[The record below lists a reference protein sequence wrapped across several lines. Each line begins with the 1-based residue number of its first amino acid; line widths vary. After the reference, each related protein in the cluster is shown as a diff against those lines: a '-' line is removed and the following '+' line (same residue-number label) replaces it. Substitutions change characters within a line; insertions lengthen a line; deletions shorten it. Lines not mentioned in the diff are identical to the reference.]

1 MKHIGWF
8 IIIWAMLLG
17 FSLQLKAQ
25 HISVSA
31 PTHVAA
37 GENFRVSFNVTTQD
51 VDDFRSGLHSTD
63 VVEVI
68 AGPYTSSESSFQM
81 VNGHTSSSSSI
92 TYTYTLYAAKSG
104 VYNIPAA
111 HARVGGKQ
119 ISSRPAKVTV
129 VGSAQGRGNNSP
141 KMHEDDNYPPHM
153 KVAGSAISG
162 RDLFI
167 KVSANKRKVY
177 EQEPILLTYKVYTLV
192 DLTQLEGKMPELRG
206 FHTQEI
212 PLPQQKSFHIERV
225 NGKPYRTVTW
235 SQYVMYPQMTGKMEI
250 PSITFKGIVVQ
261 QNRSVDPFEAFFNGG
276 SGYVE
281 VKRNIVAPSIKIDV
295 LPLPHKPANFSG
307 GVGKFNISAQLNKNE
322 LKAGDPLSLRIVVG
336 GIGNLKLIKQPVVNF
351 PKDWDKYDP
360 KVTDKTKL
368 TSNGLEGNMI
378 YDILAVPRNQGHYTI
393 PPVELTYYDTS
404 LNQYKTIKTQSFE
417 IEVAK
422 GDGSRSS
429 VVDYSKDQ
437 PKDIKDIKKGEAE
450 LHSVDNFFF
459 GSVGYLMSLLIPFAA
474 FVALLV
480 IFRNRAIDNAD
491 LVKMKGKKANKIATK
506 RLRQANKLM
515 LAGKTNEFYDEVLRA
530 LWGYVGDKLNMPAE
544 KLSRENISEKLQ
556 SHNVDDNTISKFLSA
571 IDDCEMMRFAP
582 GDPEGNMNKT
592 FEGAMTAI
600 MEIENVMKKKSNKAK
615 VSGFSFVLMIL
626 MLMPLSANAITK
638 QNADDEYA
646 KGNYQQ
652 AIKDYQE
659 ILKAGVSSEIYY
671 NLGNA
676 YYRTDNITQAL
687 LAYERALQLSPG
699 DNDIRFNLQYARSKT
714 IDKITPETEMFFV
727 TWYNSL
733 VNFTSVDRWANTAIV
748 SIVMALLLILV
759 FLFAPQMWA
768 RKSGFYG
775 SAVFL
780 LLFAFANLFAF
791 QQKHELETKQGAI
804 VIAPTVNVK
813 KTPAASG
820 TDVFVIHEG
829 TRVDITD
836 RGMKQWR
843 GVKLADGREGWLK
856 TSQIEEI

>member
-1 MKHIGWF
+1 MSMKRSSIFLICLF
-8 IIIWAMLLG
+8 IACAC
-17 FSLQLKAQ
+17 FSQV
-25 HISVSA
+25 IRVSA
-31 PTHVAA
+31 PSRVEA
-37 GENFRVSFNVTTQD
+37 GENFRVSFKVTTQD

-119 ISSRPAKVTV
+119 ISSSPAKVTV

-141 KMHEDDNYPPHM
+141 KMHEDDNYQPHM
-153 KVAGSAISG
+153 RAAGSAISG

-167 KVSANKRKVY
+167 KVSANKKKVY

-192 DLTQLEGKMPELRG
+192 DLTQLEGKMPELTG

-295 LPLPHKPANFSG
+295 LPLPQKPANFSG

-437 PKDIKDIKKGEAE
+437 PKDIKDIKKGDAE

-459 GSVGYLMSLLIPFAA
+459 GSIGYLMSLLIPFVA

-480 IFRNRAIDNAD
+480 IFRKRAIDNAD

-515 LAGKTNEFYDEVLRA
+515 LAGKSNEFYDEVLRA

-592 FEGAMTAI
+592 FESAMTAI
-600 MEIENVMKKKSNKAK
+600 MEIENVMNKKSNKAK
-615 VSGFSFVLMIL
+615 ASGFSFVLMIL

-659 ILKAGVSSEIYY
+659 ILKTGVSSEIYY

-843 GVKLADGREGWLK
+843 GIKLADGREGWLK

>member
-1 MKHIGWF
+1 MKRSSILLICLF
-8 IIIWAMLLG
+8 IACAC
-17 FSLQLKAQ
+17 FSQV
-25 HISVSA
+25 IRVST
-31 PTHVAA
+31 PSRVEA
-37 GENFRVSFNVTTQD
+37 GENFRVSFKVTTQD

-192 DLTQLEGKMPELRG
+192 DLTQLEGKMPELTG

-515 LAGKTNEFYDEVLRA
+515 LAGKTNEFYEEVLRA

-592 FEGAMTAI
+592 FESAMTAI

-791 QQKHELETKQGAI
+791 QQKHEFETKQGAI

-836 RGMKQWR
+836 RCMKQWR

>member
-1 MKHIGWF
+1 MKRSSILLICLF
-8 IIIWAMLLG
+8 IACAC
-17 FSLQLKAQ
+17 FSQV
-25 HISVSA
+25 IRVSA
-31 PTHVAA
+31 PSRVEA
-37 GENFRVSFNVTTQD
+37 GENFRVSFKVTTQD

-129 VGSAQGRGNNSP
+129 VGAAQGRGNNSP
-141 KMHEDDNYPPHM
+141 KMHEDDNYQPHM
-153 KVAGSAISG
+153 KAAGSAISG

-167 KVSANKRKVY
+167 KVSANKKKVY

-192 DLTQLEGKMPELRG
+192 DLTQLEGKMPELTG

-480 IFRNRAIDNAD
+480 IFRKRAIDNAD

-592 FEGAMTAI
+592 FESAMTAI

-615 VSGFSFVLMIL
+615 ASGFSFVLMLL

-659 ILKAGVSSEIYY
+659 ILKTGVSSEIYY

-759 FLFAPQMWA
+759 FLFAPQMSA

-843 GVKLADGREGWLK
+843 GIKLADGREGWLK

>member
-1 MKHIGWF
+1 MKRSSILLICLF
-8 IIIWAMLLG
+8 IACAC
-17 FSLQLKAQ
+17 FSQV
-25 HISVSA
+25 IRVST
-31 PTHVAA
+31 PSRVEA
-37 GENFRVSFNVTTQD
+37 GENFRVSFKVTTQD

-141 KMHEDDNYPPHM
+141 KMHEDDNYQPHM
-153 KVAGSAISG
+153 KAAGSAISG

-167 KVSANKRKVY
+167 KVSANKKKVY

-192 DLTQLEGKMPELRG
+192 DLTQLEGKMPELTG

-480 IFRNRAIDNAD
+480 IFRKRAIDNAD

-592 FEGAMTAI
+592 FESAMTAI

-615 VSGFSFVLMIL
+615 ASGFSFVLMIL

>member
-1 MKHIGWF
+1 MKRSSILLICLF
-8 IIIWAMLLG
+8 IACAC
-17 FSLQLKAQ
+17 FSQV
-25 HISVSA
+25 IRVST
-31 PTHVAA
+31 PSRVEA
-37 GENFRVSFNVTTQD
+37 GENFRVSFKVTTQD

-192 DLTQLEGKMPELRG
+192 DLTQLEGKMPELTG

-592 FEGAMTAI
+592 FESAMTAI

-813 KTPAASG
+813 KTPAVSG

>member
-1 MKHIGWF
+1 MKRSSILLICLF
-8 IIIWAMLLG
+8 IACAC
-17 FSLQLKAQ
+17 FSQV
-25 HISVSA
+25 IRVST
-31 PTHVAA
+31 PSRVEA
-37 GENFRVSFNVTTQD
+37 GENFRVSFKVTTQD

-192 DLTQLEGKMPELRG
+192 DLTQLEGKMPELTG

-250 PSITFKGIVVQ
+250 PSITFKGIVGQ

-480 IFRNRAIDNAD
+480 IFRKRAIDNAD

-592 FEGAMTAI
+592 FESAMTAI

-843 GVKLADGREGWLK
+843 GIKLADGREGWLK

>member
-1 MKHIGWF
+1 MKRSSIFLICLF
-8 IIIWAMLLG
+8 IACAC
-17 FSLQLKAQ
+17 FSQV
-25 HISVSA
+25 IRVST
-31 PTHVAA
+31 PSRVEA
-37 GENFRVSFNVTTQD
+37 GENFRVSFKVTTQD

-104 VYNIPAA
+104 VYIIPAA

-192 DLTQLEGKMPELRG
+192 DLTQLEGKMPELTG

-592 FEGAMTAI
+592 FESAMTAI

>member
-1 MKHIGWF
+1 MKRSSILLICLF
-8 IIIWAMLLG
+8 IACAC
-17 FSLQLKAQ
+17 FSQV
-25 HISVSA
+25 IRVST
-31 PTHVAA
+31 PSRVEA
-37 GENFRVSFNVTTQD
+37 GENFRVSFKVTTQD

-192 DLTQLEGKMPELRG
+192 DLTQLEGKMPELTG

-474 FVALLV
+474 FVTLLV

-592 FEGAMTAI
+592 FESAMTAI

-699 DNDIRFNLQYARSKT
+699 DNEIRFNLQYARSKT

-843 GVKLADGREGWLK
+843 GIKLADGREGWLK

>member
-1 MKHIGWF
+1 MSMKRSSIF
-8 IIIWAMLLG
+8 LICLFVACAC
-17 FSLQLKAQ
+17 FSQV
-25 HISVSA
+25 IRVSA
-31 PTHVAA
+31 PSRVEA
-37 GENFRVSFNVTTQD
+37 GENFRVSFKVTTQD

-119 ISSRPAKVTV
+119 ISSSPAKVTV

-141 KMHEDDNYPPHM
+141 KMHEDDNYQPHM
-153 KVAGSAISG
+153 RAAGSAISG

-167 KVSANKRKVY
+167 KVSANKKKVY

-192 DLTQLEGKMPELRG
+192 DLTQLEGKMPELTG

-295 LPLPHKPANFSG
+295 LPLPQKPANFSG

-404 LNQYKTIKTQSFE
+404 LNQYKTIKTQSFD

-437 PKDIKDIKKGEAE
+437 PKDIKDIKKGDAE

-459 GSVGYLMSLLIPFAA
+459 GSVGYMMSLLIPFVA

-480 IFRNRAIDNAD
+480 IFRKRAIDNAD

-515 LAGKTNEFYDEVLRA
+515 LAGKSNEFYDEVLRA

-556 SHNVDDNTISKFLSA
+556 SHNVDDNTISKFVSA

-592 FEGAMTAI
+592 FESAMTAI
-600 MEIENVMKKKSNKAK
+600 MEIENVMNKKSNKAK
-615 VSGFSFVLMIL
+615 AFGFSFVLMIL

-659 ILKAGVSSEIYY
+659 ILKTGVSSEIYY

-727 TWYNSL
+727 TWYHSL

-775 SAVFL
+775 SAAFL

-843 GVKLADGREGWLK
+843 GIKLADGREGWLK

>member
-1 MKHIGWF
+1 
-8 IIIWAMLLG
+8 
-17 FSLQLKAQ
+17 
-25 HISVSA
+25 
-31 PTHVAA
+31 
-37 GENFRVSFNVTTQD
+37 
-51 VDDFRSGLHSTD
+51 
-63 VVEVI
+63 
-68 AGPYTSSESSFQM
+68 
-81 VNGHTSSSSSI
+81 
-92 TYTYTLYAAKSG
+92 
-104 VYNIPAA
+104 
-111 HARVGGKQ
+111 
-119 ISSRPAKVTV
+119 
-129 VGSAQGRGNNSP
+129 
-141 KMHEDDNYPPHM
+141 
-153 KVAGSAISG
+153 
-162 RDLFI
+162 
-167 KVSANKRKVY
+167 
-177 EQEPILLTYKVYTLV
+177 
-192 DLTQLEGKMPELRG
+192 
-206 FHTQEI
+206 
-212 PLPQQKSFHIERV
+212 
-225 NGKPYRTVTW
+225 
-235 SQYVMYPQMTGKMEI
+235 MYPQMTGKMEI

-480 IFRNRAIDNAD
+480 IFRKRAIDNAD

-592 FEGAMTAI
+592 FESAMTAI

-615 VSGFSFVLMIL
+615 ASGFSFVLMLL

-659 ILKAGVSSEIYY
+659 ILKTGVSSEIYY

-759 FLFAPQMWA
+759 FLFAPQMSA

-843 GVKLADGREGWLK
+843 GIKLADGREGWLK

>member
-1 MKHIGWF
+1 MKRSSIFLICLF
-8 IIIWAMLLG
+8 IACAC
-17 FSLQLKAQ
+17 FSQVI
-25 HISVSA
+25 HVST
-31 PTHVAA
+31 PSRVEA
-37 GENFRVSFNVTTQD
+37 GENFRVSFKVTTQD

-141 KMHEDDNYPPHM
+141 KMHEDDNYQPHM
-153 KVAGSAISG
+153 KAAGSAISG

-167 KVSANKRKVY
+167 KVSANKKKVY

-192 DLTQLEGKMPELRG
+192 DLTQLEGKMPELTG

-459 GSVGYLMSLLIPFAA
+459 GSVGYMMSLLIPFVA

-480 IFRNRAIDNAD
+480 IFRKRAIDNAD

-515 LAGKTNEFYDEVLRA
+515 LAGKSNEFYDEVLRA

-592 FEGAMTAI
+592 FESAMTAI

-659 ILKAGVSSEIYY
+659 ILKTGVSSEIYY

-748 SIVMALLLILV
+748 SIVMALLLMLV

-775 SAVFL
+775 SAAFL

-843 GVKLADGREGWLK
+843 GIKLADGREGWLK

>member
-1 MKHIGWF
+1 MKRSSIFLICLF
-8 IIIWAMLLG
+8 IACAC
-17 FSLQLKAQ
+17 FSQV
-25 HISVSA
+25 IRVST
-31 PTHVAA
+31 PSRVEA
-37 GENFRVSFNVTTQD
+37 GENFRVSFKVTTQD

-192 DLTQLEGKMPELRG
+192 DLTQLEGKMPELTG

-592 FEGAMTAI
+592 FESAMTAI

-843 GVKLADGREGWLK
+843 GIKLADGREGWLK

>member
-1 MKHIGWF
+1 MSMKRSSIF
-8 IIIWAMLLG
+8 LICLFVACAC
-17 FSLQLKAQ
+17 FSQV
-25 HISVSA
+25 IRVSA
-31 PTHVAA
+31 PSRVEA
-37 GENFRVSFNVTTQD
+37 GENFRVSFKVTTQD

-119 ISSRPAKVTV
+119 ISSSPAKVTV

-141 KMHEDDNYPPHM
+141 KMHEDDNYQPHM
-153 KVAGSAISG
+153 RAAGSAISG

-167 KVSANKRKVY
+167 KVSANKKKVY

-192 DLTQLEGKMPELRG
+192 DLTQLEGKMPELTG

-295 LPLPHKPANFSG
+295 LPLPQKPANFSG

-393 PPVELTYYDTS
+393 PPIELTYYDTS

-437 PKDIKDIKKGEAE
+437 PKDIKDIKKGDAE

-459 GSVGYLMSLLIPFAA
+459 GSVGYLMSLLIPFVA

-480 IFRNRAIDNAD
+480 IFRKRAIDNAD

-515 LAGKTNEFYDEVLRA
+515 LAGKSNEFYDEVLRA

-592 FEGAMTAI
+592 FESAMTAI

-615 VSGFSFVLMIL
+615 AFGFSFVLMIL

-659 ILKAGVSSEIYY
+659 ILKTGVSSEIYY

-775 SAVFL
+775 SAAFL

-843 GVKLADGREGWLK
+843 GIKLADGREGWLK

>member
-1 MKHIGWF
+1 MSMKRSSIF
-8 IIIWAMLLG
+8 LICLFVACAC
-17 FSLQLKAQ
+17 FSQV
-25 HISVSA
+25 IRVSA
-31 PTHVAA
+31 PSRVEA
-37 GENFRVSFNVTTQD
+37 GENFRVSFKVTTQD

-119 ISSRPAKVTV
+119 ISSSPAKVTV

-141 KMHEDDNYPPHM
+141 KMHEDDNYQPHM
-153 KVAGSAISG
+153 RAAGSAISG

-167 KVSANKRKVY
+167 KVSANKKKVY

-192 DLTQLEGKMPELRG
+192 DLTQLEGKMPELTG

-295 LPLPHKPANFSG
+295 LPLPQKPANFSG

-393 PPVELTYYDTS
+393 PPIELTYYDTS

-437 PKDIKDIKKGEAE
+437 PKDIKDIKKGDAE

-459 GSVGYLMSLLIPFAA
+459 GSVGYLMSLLIPFVA

-480 IFRNRAIDNAD
+480 IFRKRAIDNAD

-515 LAGKTNEFYDEVLRA
+515 LAGKSNEFYDEVLRA

-556 SHNVDDNTISKFLSA
+556 SHNVDDNTISKFVSA

-592 FEGAMTAI
+592 FESAMTAI

-615 VSGFSFVLMIL
+615 ASGFSFVLMIL

-659 ILKAGVSSEIYY
+659 ILKTGVSSEIYY

-727 TWYNSL
+727 TWYHSL

-775 SAVFL
+775 SAAFL

-843 GVKLADGREGWLK
+843 GIKLADGREGWLK

>member
-1 MKHIGWF
+1 MSMKRSSIFLICLF
-8 IIIWAMLLG
+8 IACAC
-17 FSLQLKAQ
+17 FSQV
-25 HISVSA
+25 IRVSVPSR
-31 PTHVAA
+31 VEA
-37 GENFRVSFNVTTQD
+37 GENFRVSFKVTTQD

-119 ISSRPAKVTV
+119 ISSSPAKVTV

-141 KMHEDDNYPPHM
+141 KMHEDDNYQPHM
-153 KVAGSAISG
+153 RAAGSAISG

-167 KVSANKRKVY
+167 KVSANKKKVY

-192 DLTQLEGKMPELRG
+192 DLTQLEGKMPELTG

-295 LPLPHKPANFSG
+295 LPLPQKPANFSG

-404 LNQYKTIKTQSFE
+404 LNQYKTIKTQSFD

-437 PKDIKDIKKGEAE
+437 PKDIKDIKKGDAE

-459 GSVGYLMSLLIPFAA
+459 GSVGYLMSLLIPFVA

-480 IFRNRAIDNAD
+480 IFRKRAIDNAD

-515 LAGKTNEFYDEVLRA
+515 LAGKSNEFYDEVLRA

-556 SHNVDDNTISKFLSA
+556 SHNVDDNTISKFVSA

-592 FEGAMTAI
+592 FESAMTAI
-600 MEIENVMKKKSNKAK
+600 MEIENVMNKKSNKAK
-615 VSGFSFVLMIL
+615 AFGFSFVLLIL

-659 ILKAGVSSEIYY
+659 ILKTGVSSEIYY

-727 TWYNSL
+727 TWYHSL

-775 SAVFL
+775 SAAFL

-843 GVKLADGREGWLK
+843 GIKLADGREGWLK

>member
-1 MKHIGWF
+1 MKRSSIFLICLF
-8 IIIWAMLLG
+8 IACAC
-17 FSLQLKAQ
+17 FSQV
-25 HISVSA
+25 IRVST
-31 PTHVAA
+31 PSRVEA
-37 GENFRVSFNVTTQD
+37 GENFRVSFKVTTQD

-192 DLTQLEGKMPELRG
+192 DLTQLEGKMPELTG

-530 LWGYVGDKLNMPAE
+530 LWGYVGDKLNMLAE

-592 FEGAMTAI
+592 FESAMTAI

-733 VNFTSVDRWANTAIV
+733 VNFTSVDRWAKTAIV

-843 GVKLADGREGWLK
+843 GIKLADGREGWLK

>member
-1 MKHIGWF
+1 MKRSSILLICLF
-8 IIIWAMLLG
+8 IACAC
-17 FSLQLKAQ
+17 FSQV
-25 HISVSA
+25 IRVST
-31 PTHVAA
+31 PSRVEA
-37 GENFRVSFNVTTQD
+37 GENFRVSFKVTTQD

-192 DLTQLEGKMPELRG
+192 DLTQLEGKMPELTG

-250 PSITFKGIVVQ
+250 PSISFKGIVVQ

-592 FEGAMTAI
+592 FESAMTAI

>member
-1 MKHIGWF
+1 MKRSSIF
-8 IIIWAMLLG
+8 LICLFVACAC
-17 FSLQLKAQ
+17 FSQV
-25 HISVSA
+25 IRVST
-31 PTHVAA
+31 PSRVEA
-37 GENFRVSFNVTTQD
+37 GENFRVSFKVTTQD

-141 KMHEDDNYPPHM
+141 KMHEDDNYQPHM
-153 KVAGSAISG
+153 KAAGSAISG

-167 KVSANKRKVY
+167 KVSANKKKVY

-192 DLTQLEGKMPELRG
+192 DLTQLEGKMPELTG

-474 FVALLV
+474 FVTLLV
-480 IFRNRAIDNAD
+480 IFRKRAIDNAD

-515 LAGKTNEFYDEVLRA
+515 LAGKSNEFYDEVLRA

-592 FEGAMTAI
+592 FESAMTAI

-638 QNADDEYA
+638 QNADVEYA

-659 ILKAGVSSEIYY
+659 ILKTGVSSEIYY

-843 GVKLADGREGWLK
+843 GIKLADGREGWLK

>member
-1 MKHIGWF
+1 MSMKRSSIF
-8 IIIWAMLLG
+8 LICLFVACAC
-17 FSLQLKAQ
+17 FSQV
-25 HISVSA
+25 IRVSA
-31 PTHVAA
+31 PSRVEA
-37 GENFRVSFNVTTQD
+37 GENFRVSFKVTTQD

-119 ISSRPAKVTV
+119 ISSSPAKVTV

-141 KMHEDDNYPPHM
+141 KMHEDDNYQPHM
-153 KVAGSAISG
+153 RAAGSAISG

-167 KVSANKRKVY
+167 KVSANKKKVY

-192 DLTQLEGKMPELRG
+192 DLTQLEGKMPELTG

-295 LPLPHKPANFSG
+295 LPLPQKPANFSG

-417 IEVAK
+417 IDVAK

-437 PKDIKDIKKGEAE
+437 PKDIKDIKKGDAE

-459 GSVGYLMSLLIPFAA
+459 GSVGYLMSLLIPFVA

-480 IFRNRAIDNAD
+480 IFRKRAIDNAD

-515 LAGKTNEFYDEVLRA
+515 LAGKSTEFYDEVLRA

-556 SHNVDDNTISKFLSA
+556 SHNVDDNTISKFVSA

-592 FEGAMTAI
+592 FESAMTAI
-600 MEIENVMKKKSNKAK
+600 MEIEKVMNKKSNKAK
-615 VSGFSFVLMIL
+615 AFGFSFVLMIL

-659 ILKAGVSSEIYY
+659 ILKTGVSSEIYY

-727 TWYNSL
+727 TWYHSL

-775 SAVFL
+775 SAAFL

-843 GVKLADGREGWLK
+843 GIKLADGREGWLK

>member
-1 MKHIGWF
+1 MKRSSIFLICLF
-8 IIIWAMLLG
+8 IACAC
-17 FSLQLKAQ
+17 FSQV
-25 HISVSA
+25 IRVST
-31 PTHVAA
+31 PSRVEA
-37 GENFRVSFNVTTQD
+37 GENFRVSFKVTTQD

-192 DLTQLEGKMPELRG
+192 DLTQLEGKMPELTG

-480 IFRNRAIDNAD
+480 IFRKRAIDNAD

-592 FEGAMTAI
+592 FESAMTAI

-727 TWYNSL
+727 TWYHSL

>member
-1 MKHIGWF
+1 MKRSSIF
-8 IIIWAMLLG
+8 LICLFVACAC
-17 FSLQLKAQ
+17 FSQV
-25 HISVSA
+25 IRVSA
-31 PTHVAA
+31 PSRVEA
-37 GENFRVSFNVTTQD
+37 GENFRVSFKVTTQD

-119 ISSRPAKVTV
+119 ISSSPAKVTV

-141 KMHEDDNYPPHM
+141 KMHEDDNYQPHM
-153 KVAGSAISG
+153 RAAGSAISG

-167 KVSANKRKVY
+167 KVSANKKKVY

-192 DLTQLEGKMPELRG
+192 DLTQLEGKMPELTG

-295 LPLPHKPANFSG
+295 LSLPQKPANFSG

-437 PKDIKDIKKGEAE
+437 PKDIKDIKKGDAE

-459 GSVGYLMSLLIPFAA
+459 GSVGYLMSLLIPFVA

-480 IFRNRAIDNAD
+480 IFRKRAIDNAD

-515 LAGKTNEFYDEVLRA
+515 LAGKSNEFYDEVLRA

-556 SHNVDDNTISKFLSA
+556 AHNVDDNTISKFVSA

-592 FEGAMTAI
+592 FESAMTAI
-600 MEIENVMKKKSNKAK
+600 MEIENVMNKKSNKAK
-615 VSGFSFVLMIL
+615 ASGFSFVLMIL
-626 MLMPLSANAITK
+626 MLIPLSANAITK

-659 ILKAGVSSEIYY
+659 ILKTGVSSEIYY

-727 TWYNSL
+727 TWYHSL

-775 SAVFL
+775 SAAFL

-843 GVKLADGREGWLK
+843 GIKLADGREGWLK

>member
-1 MKHIGWF
+1 MKRSSILLICLF
-8 IIIWAMLLG
+8 IACAC
-17 FSLQLKAQ
+17 FSQV
-25 HISVSA
+25 IRVST
-31 PTHVAA
+31 PSRVEA
-37 GENFRVSFNVTTQD
+37 GENFRVSFKVTTQD

-192 DLTQLEGKMPELRG
+192 DLTQLEGKMPELTG

-592 FEGAMTAI
+592 FESAMTAI

-652 AIKDYQE
+652 AIKEYQE

-727 TWYNSL
+727 TWYHSL

>member
-1 MKHIGWF
+1 MSMKRSSIFLICLF
-8 IIIWAMLLG
+8 IACAC
-17 FSLQLKAQ
+17 FSQV
-25 HISVSA
+25 IRVST
-31 PTHVAA
+31 PSRVEA
-37 GENFRVSFNVTTQD
+37 GENFRVSFKVTTQD

-141 KMHEDDNYPPHM
+141 KMHEDDNYQPHM
-153 KVAGSAISG
+153 KAAGSAISG

-167 KVSANKRKVY
+167 KVSANKKKVY

-192 DLTQLEGKMPELRG
+192 DLTQLEGKMPELTG

-437 PKDIKDIKKGEAE
+437 PKDIKDIKKGDAE

-459 GSVGYLMSLLIPFAA
+459 GSVGYMMSLLIPFVA

-480 IFRNRAIDNAD
+480 IFRKRAIDNAD

-515 LAGKTNEFYDEVLRA
+515 LAGKSNEFYDEVLRA

-592 FEGAMTAI
+592 FESAMTAI

-615 VSGFSFVLMIL
+615 AFGFSFVLMIL
-626 MLMPLSANAITK
+626 MLMPLSVNAITK

-659 ILKAGVSSEIYY
+659 ILKTGVSSEIYY

-843 GVKLADGREGWLK
+843 GIKLADGREGWLK

>member
-1 MKHIGWF
+1 MKRSSILLICLF
-8 IIIWAMLLG
+8 IACAC
-17 FSLQLKAQ
+17 FSQV
-25 HISVSA
+25 IRVST
-31 PTHVAA
+31 PSRVEA
-37 GENFRVSFNVTTQD
+37 GENFRVSFKVTTQD

-141 KMHEDDNYPPHM
+141 KMHEDDNYQPHM
-153 KVAGSAISG
+153 KAAGSAISG

-167 KVSANKRKVY
+167 KVSANKKKVY

-192 DLTQLEGKMPELRG
+192 DLTQLEGKMPELTG

-480 IFRNRAIDNAD
+480 IFRKRAIDNAD

-592 FEGAMTAI
+592 FESAMTAI

-615 VSGFSFVLMIL
+615 ASGFSFVLMIL
-626 MLMPLSANAITK
+626 MLMPLSVNAITK

-659 ILKAGVSSEIYY
+659 ILKTGVSSEIYY

-843 GVKLADGREGWLK
+843 GIKLADGREGWLK

>member
-1 MKHIGWF
+1 MKRSSIFLICLF
-8 IIIWAMLLG
+8 IACAC
-17 FSLQLKAQ
+17 FSQV
-25 HISVSA
+25 IRVST
-31 PTHVAA
+31 PSRVEA
-37 GENFRVSFNVTTQD
+37 GENFRVSFKVTTQD

-192 DLTQLEGKMPELRG
+192 DLTQLEGKMPELTG

-491 LVKMKGKKANKIATK
+491 LVKIKGKKANKIATK

-556 SHNVDDNTISKFLSA
+556 SHNVDDNTISKFISA

-592 FEGAMTAI
+592 FESAMTAI

-733 VNFTSVDRWANTAIV
+733 VNFTSVDRWAKTAIV

-780 LLFAFANLFAF
+780 LLFVFANLFAF

-843 GVKLADGREGWLK
+843 GIKLADGREGWLK

>member
-1 MKHIGWF
+1 MSMKRSSILLICLF
-8 IIIWAMLLG
+8 IACAC
-17 FSLQLKAQ
+17 FSQV
-25 HISVSA
+25 IRVST
-31 PTHVAA
+31 PSRVEA
-37 GENFRVSFNVTTQD
+37 GENFRVSFKVTTQD

-192 DLTQLEGKMPELRG
+192 DLTQLEGKMPELTG

-480 IFRNRAIDNAD
+480 IFRKRAIDNAD

-592 FEGAMTAI
+592 FESAMTAI

-843 GVKLADGREGWLK
+843 GIKLADGREGWLK

>member
-1 MKHIGWF
+1 MKRSSILLICLF
-8 IIIWAMLLG
+8 IACAC
-17 FSLQLKAQ
+17 FSQV
-25 HISVSA
+25 IRVST
-31 PTHVAA
+31 PSRVEA
-37 GENFRVSFNVTTQD
+37 GENFRVSFKVTTQD

-141 KMHEDDNYPPHM
+141 KMHEDDNYQPHM
-153 KVAGSAISG
+153 KAAGSAISG

-167 KVSANKRKVY
+167 KVSANKKKVY

-192 DLTQLEGKMPELRG
+192 DLTQLEGKMPELTG

-459 GSVGYLMSLLIPFAA
+459 GSVGYMMSLLIPFAA

-480 IFRNRAIDNAD
+480 IFRKRAIDNAD

-530 LWGYVGDKLNMPAE
+530 LWGYVGDKLNMAAE

-592 FEGAMTAI
+592 FESAMTAI

-615 VSGFSFVLMIL
+615 ASGFSFVLMIL
-626 MLMPLSANAITK
+626 MLMPLSANAVTK

-659 ILKAGVSSEIYY
+659 ILKTGVSSEIYY

-759 FLFAPQMWA
+759 FLFAPQMCA

>member
-1 MKHIGWF
+1 MKRSSILLICLF
-8 IIIWAMLLG
+8 IACAC
-17 FSLQLKAQ
+17 FSQV
-25 HISVSA
+25 IRVST
-31 PTHVAA
+31 PSRVEA
-37 GENFRVSFNVTTQD
+37 GENFRVSFKVTTQD

-141 KMHEDDNYPPHM
+141 KMHEDDNYQPHM
-153 KVAGSAISG
+153 KAAGSAISG

-167 KVSANKRKVY
+167 KVSANKKKVY

-192 DLTQLEGKMPELRG
+192 DLTQLEGKMPELTG

-437 PKDIKDIKKGEAE
+437 PKGIKDIKKGEAE

-480 IFRNRAIDNAD
+480 IFRKRAIDNAD

-592 FEGAMTAI
+592 FESAMTAI

-615 VSGFSFVLMIL
+615 ASGFSFVLMIL
-626 MLMPLSANAITK
+626 MLMPLSVNAITK

-659 ILKAGVSSEIYY
+659 ILKTGVSSEIYY

-733 VNFTSVDRWANTAIV
+733 VNLTSVDRWANTAIV

-843 GVKLADGREGWLK
+843 GIKLADGREGWLK

>member
-1 MKHIGWF
+1 MKRSSIF
-8 IIIWAMLLG
+8 LICLFVACAC
-17 FSLQLKAQ
+17 FSQV
-25 HISVSA
+25 IRVST
-31 PTHVAA
+31 PSRVEA
-37 GENFRVSFNVTTQD
+37 GENFRVSFKVTTQD

-141 KMHEDDNYPPHM
+141 KMHEDDNYQPHM
-153 KVAGSAISG
+153 KAAGSAISG

-167 KVSANKRKVY
+167 KVSANKKKVY

-192 DLTQLEGKMPELRG
+192 DLTQLEGKMPELTG

-459 GSVGYLMSLLIPFAA
+459 GSVGYMMSLLIPFAA

-480 IFRNRAIDNAD
+480 IFRKRAIDNAD

-592 FEGAMTAI
+592 FESAMTAI

-615 VSGFSFVLMIL
+615 ASGFSFVLMIL

-659 ILKAGVSSEIYY
+659 ILKTGVSSEIYY

-843 GVKLADGREGWLK
+843 GIKLADGREGWLK

>member
-1 MKHIGWF
+1 MKRSSILLICLF
-8 IIIWAMLLG
+8 IACAC
-17 FSLQLKAQ
+17 FSQV
-25 HISVSA
+25 IRVSA
-31 PTHVAA
+31 PSRVEA
-37 GENFRVSFNVTTQD
+37 GENFRVSFKVTTQD

-141 KMHEDDNYPPHM
+141 KMHEDDNYQPHM
-153 KVAGSAISG
+153 KAAGSAISG

-167 KVSANKRKVY
+167 KVSANKKKVY

-192 DLTQLEGKMPELRG
+192 DLTQLEGKMPELTG

-480 IFRNRAIDNAD
+480 IFRKRAIDNAD

-592 FEGAMTAI
+592 FESAMTAI

-615 VSGFSFVLMIL
+615 ASGFSFVLMIL

-659 ILKAGVSSEIYY
+659 ILKTGVSSEIYY

-843 GVKLADGREGWLK
+843 GIKLADGREGWLK

>member
-1 MKHIGWF
+1 MKRSSIF
-8 IIIWAMLLG
+8 LICLFVACAC
-17 FSLQLKAQ
+17 FSQV
-25 HISVSA
+25 IRVSA
-31 PTHVAA
+31 PSRVEA
-37 GENFRVSFNVTTQD
+37 GENFRVSFKVTTQD

-119 ISSRPAKVTV
+119 ISSSPAKVTV

-141 KMHEDDNYPPHM
+141 KMHEDDNYQPHM
-153 KVAGSAISG
+153 RAAGSAISG

-167 KVSANKRKVY
+167 KVSANKKKVY

-192 DLTQLEGKMPELRG
+192 DLTQLEGKMPELTG

-295 LPLPHKPANFSG
+295 LPLPQKPANFSG

-437 PKDIKDIKKGEAE
+437 PKDIKDIKKGDAE

-459 GSVGYLMSLLIPFAA
+459 GSVGYLMSLLIPFVA

-480 IFRNRAIDNAD
+480 IFRKRAIDNAD

-515 LAGKTNEFYDEVLRA
+515 LAGKSNEFYDEVLRA

-592 FEGAMTAI
+592 FESAMTAI

-615 VSGFSFVLMIL
+615 AFGFSFVLMIL

-659 ILKAGVSSEIYY
+659 ILKTGVSSEIYY

-687 LAYERALQLSPG
+687 LSYERALQLSPG

-727 TWYNSL
+727 TWYHSL

-775 SAVFL
+775 SAAFL

-843 GVKLADGREGWLK
+843 GIKLADGREGWLK

>member
-1 MKHIGWF
+1 MKRSSIFLICLF
-8 IIIWAMLLG
+8 IACAC
-17 FSLQLKAQ
+17 FSQV
-25 HISVSA
+25 IRVST
-31 PTHVAA
+31 PSRVEA
-37 GENFRVSFNVTTQD
+37 GENFRVSFKVTTQD

-141 KMHEDDNYPPHM
+141 KMHEDDNYQPHM
-153 KVAGSAISG
+153 KAAGSAISG
-162 RDLFI
+162 SDLFI
-167 KVSANKRKVY
+167 KVSANKKKVY

-192 DLTQLEGKMPELRG
+192 DLTQLEGKMPELTG

-480 IFRNRAIDNAD
+480 IFRKRAIDNAD

-515 LAGKTNEFYDEVLRA
+515 LAGKSNEFYDEVLRA

-592 FEGAMTAI
+592 FESAMTAI

-615 VSGFSFVLMIL
+615 ASGFSFVLMIL

-659 ILKAGVSSEIYY
+659 ILKTGVSSEIYY

-843 GVKLADGREGWLK
+843 GIKLADGREGWLK

>member
-1 MKHIGWF
+1 MKRSSIFLICLF
-8 IIIWAMLLG
+8 IACAC
-17 FSLQLKAQ
+17 FSQV
-25 HISVSA
+25 IRVST
-31 PTHVAA
+31 PSRVEA
-37 GENFRVSFNVTTQD
+37 GENFRVSFKVTTQD

-141 KMHEDDNYPPHM
+141 KMHEDDNYQPHM
-153 KVAGSAISG
+153 KAAGSAISG

-167 KVSANKRKVY
+167 KVSANKKKVY

-192 DLTQLEGKMPELRG
+192 DLTQLEGKMPELTG

-250 PSITFKGIVVQ
+250 PSITFKGVVVQ

-459 GSVGYLMSLLIPFAA
+459 GSFGYMMSLLIPFAA

-480 IFRNRAIDNAD
+480 IFRKRAIDNAD

-592 FEGAMTAI
+592 FESAMTAI

-615 VSGFSFVLMIL
+615 ASGFSFVLMIL
-626 MLMPLSANAITK
+626 MLMPLSVNAITK

-659 ILKAGVSSEIYY
+659 ILKTGVSSEIYY

-733 VNFTSVDRWANTAIV
+733 VNFTRVDRWANTAIV

-820 TDVFVIHEG
+820 TDIFVIHEG

-843 GVKLADGREGWLK
+843 GIKLADGREGWLK

>member
-1 MKHIGWF
+1 MKRSSIFLICLF
-8 IIIWAMLLG
+8 ISCAC
-17 FSLQLKAQ
+17 FSQV
-25 HISVSA
+25 IRVST
-31 PTHVAA
+31 PSRVEA
-37 GENFRVSFNVTTQD
+37 GENFRVSFKVTTQD

-141 KMHEDDNYPPHM
+141 KMHEDDNYQPHM
-153 KVAGSAISG
+153 KAAGSAISG

-167 KVSANKRKVY
+167 KVSANKKKVY

-192 DLTQLEGKMPELRG
+192 DLTQLEGKMPELTG

-480 IFRNRAIDNAD
+480 IFRKRAIDNAD

-515 LAGKTNEFYDEVLRA
+515 LAGQTNEFYDEVLRA

-592 FEGAMTAI
+592 FESAMTAI

-615 VSGFSFVLMIL
+615 ASGFSFVLMIL
-626 MLMPLSANAITK
+626 MLMPLSVNAITK

-659 ILKAGVSSEIYY
+659 ILKTGVSSEIYY

-843 GVKLADGREGWLK
+843 GIKLADGREGWLK

>member
-1 MKHIGWF
+1 MKRSSILLICLF
-8 IIIWAMLLG
+8 IACAC
-17 FSLQLKAQ
+17 FSQV
-25 HISVSA
+25 IRVST
-31 PTHVAA
+31 PSRVEA
-37 GENFRVSFNVTTQD
+37 GENFRVSFKVTTQD

-192 DLTQLEGKMPELRG
+192 DLTQLEGKMPELTG

-393 PPVELTYYDTS
+393 PPVEITYYDTS

-459 GSVGYLMSLLIPFAA
+459 GSVGYMMSLLIPFAA

-480 IFRNRAIDNAD
+480 IFRKRAIDNAD

-530 LWGYVGDKLNMPAE
+530 LWGYVGDKLNMAAE

-592 FEGAMTAI
+592 FESAMTAI

-615 VSGFSFVLMIL
+615 ASGFSFVLMIL
-626 MLMPLSANAITK
+626 MLMPLSANAVTK

-659 ILKAGVSSEIYY
+659 ILKTGVSSEIYY

-676 YYRTDNITQAL
+676 YFRTDNITQAL

>member
-1 MKHIGWF
+1 MKRSSIFLICLF
-8 IIIWAMLLG
+8 IACAC
-17 FSLQLKAQ
+17 FSQV
-25 HISVSA
+25 IRVST
-31 PTHVAA
+31 PSRVEA
-37 GENFRVSFNVTTQD
+37 GENFRVSFKVTTQD

-192 DLTQLEGKMPELRG
+192 DLTQLEGKMPELTG

-556 SHNVDDNTISKFLSA
+556 SHNVDDNTISKFISA

-592 FEGAMTAI
+592 FESAMTAI

-733 VNFTSVDRWANTAIV
+733 VNFTSVDRWAITAIV

-843 GVKLADGREGWLK
+843 GIKLADGREGWLK

>member
-1 MKHIGWF
+1 MKRSSIFLICLF
-8 IIIWAMLLG
+8 IACAC
-17 FSLQLKAQ
+17 FSQV
-25 HISVSA
+25 IRVST
-31 PTHVAA
+31 PSRVEA
-37 GENFRVSFNVTTQD
+37 GENFRVSFKVTTQD

-81 VNGHTSSSSSI
+81 VNGLTSSSSSI

-141 KMHEDDNYPPHM
+141 KMHEDDNYQPHM
-153 KVAGSAISG
+153 KAAGSAISG

-167 KVSANKRKVY
+167 KVSANKKKVY

-192 DLTQLEGKMPELRG
+192 DLTQLEGKMPELTG

-480 IFRNRAIDNAD
+480 IFRKRAIDNAD

-592 FEGAMTAI
+592 FESAMTAI

-615 VSGFSFVLMIL
+615 ASGFSFVLMIL
-626 MLMPLSANAITK
+626 MLMPLSVNAITK

-659 ILKAGVSSEIYY
+659 ILKTGVSSEIYY

-843 GVKLADGREGWLK
+843 GIKLADGREGWLK

>member
-1 MKHIGWF
+1 MKRSSIFLICLF
-8 IIIWAMLLG
+8 IACAC
-17 FSLQLKAQ
+17 FSQV
-25 HISVSA
+25 IRVSA
-31 PTHVAA
+31 PSRVEA
-37 GENFRVSFNVTTQD
+37 GENFRVSFKVTTQD

-119 ISSRPAKVTV
+119 ISSSPAKVTV
-129 VGSAQGRGNNSP
+129 VGSTQGRGNNSP
-141 KMHEDDNYPPHM
+141 KMHEDDNYQPHM
-153 KVAGSAISG
+153 RAAGSAISG

-167 KVSANKRKVY
+167 KVSANKKKVY

-192 DLTQLEGKMPELRG
+192 DLTQLEGKMPELTG

-295 LPLPHKPANFSG
+295 LPLPQKPANFSG

-393 PPVELTYYDTS
+393 PPIELTYYDTS

-437 PKDIKDIKKGEAE
+437 PKDIKDIKKGDAE

-459 GSVGYLMSLLIPFAA
+459 GSVGYMMSLLIPFVA

-480 IFRNRAIDNAD
+480 IFRKRAIDNAD

-515 LAGKTNEFYDEVLRA
+515 LAGKSNEFYDEVLRA

-556 SHNVDDNTISKFLSA
+556 SHNVDDNTISKFVSA

-592 FEGAMTAI
+592 FESAMTAI
-600 MEIENVMKKKSNKAK
+600 MEIEKVMNKKSNKAK
-615 VSGFSFVLMIL
+615 AFGFSFVLMIL

-659 ILKAGVSSEIYY
+659 ILKTGVSSEIYY

-727 TWYNSL
+727 TWYHSL
-733 VNFTSVDRWANTAIV
+733 VNFTSVDRWAYTAIF

-775 SAVFL
+775 SAAFL

-843 GVKLADGREGWLK
+843 GIKLADGREGWLK

>member
-1 MKHIGWF
+1 MSMKRSSIFLICLF
-8 IIIWAMLLG
+8 IACAC
-17 FSLQLKAQ
+17 FSQV
-25 HISVSA
+25 IRVSVPSR
-31 PTHVAA
+31 VEA
-37 GENFRVSFNVTTQD
+37 GENFRVSFKVTTQD

-119 ISSRPAKVTV
+119 ISSSPAKVTV

-141 KMHEDDNYPPHM
+141 KMHEDDNYQPHM
-153 KVAGSAISG
+153 RAAGSAISG

-167 KVSANKRKVY
+167 KVSANKKKVY

-192 DLTQLEGKMPELRG
+192 DLTQLEGKMPELTG

-295 LPLPHKPANFSG
+295 LPLPQKPANFSG

-404 LNQYKTIKTQSFE
+404 LNQYKTIKTQSFD

-437 PKDIKDIKKGEAE
+437 PKDIKDIKKGDAE

-459 GSVGYLMSLLIPFAA
+459 GSVGYLMSLLIPFVA

-480 IFRNRAIDNAD
+480 IFRKRAIDNAD

-515 LAGKTNEFYDEVLRA
+515 LAGKSNEFYDEVLRA

-556 SHNVDDNTISKFLSA
+556 SHNVDDNTISKFVSA

-592 FEGAMTAI
+592 FESAMTAI
-600 MEIENVMKKKSNKAK
+600 MEIEKVMNKKSNKAK
-615 VSGFSFVLMIL
+615 AFGFSFVLMIL

-659 ILKAGVSSEIYY
+659 ILKTGVSSEIYY

-727 TWYNSL
+727 TWYHSL

-775 SAVFL
+775 SAAFL

-843 GVKLADGREGWLK
+843 GIKLADGREGWLK